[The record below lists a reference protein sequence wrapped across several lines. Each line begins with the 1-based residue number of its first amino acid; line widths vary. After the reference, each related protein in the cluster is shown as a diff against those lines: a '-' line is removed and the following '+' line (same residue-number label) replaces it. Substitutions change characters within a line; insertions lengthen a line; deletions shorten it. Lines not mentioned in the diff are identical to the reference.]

1 MKTPDKKLNRLA
13 SEKSPYLLQHSTNP
27 VDWFPWSEEAFA
39 KAKSENKIIFLSIG
53 YATCHWCHVM
63 EKESFENETTAEVLN
78 RDYVSIKVDR
88 EERPDVDRIYMDAL
102 HAMGQQGGWPLN
114 MFLTPEGKPI
124 TGGTYFPPVPKY
136 GRKSFTDVLGILT
149 GLWKDKKEEL
159 LEASEDLTK
168 HLKESEETRA
178 LADTSGLPSPG
189 PEVFENGF
197 LLYDRLYDPEYAGFK
212 SNSVNKFPPSMG
224 LSFLL
229 RYHKSTGEPKAL
241 EMVEETLT
249 AMKKGGIYDQIGGG
263 LCRYSTDHHWLVPH
277 FEKMLYDNS
286 LFLEALVECYQAV
299 GEEKYK
305 AYAYDVIEYL
315 HRDMRLQGGGIA
327 SAEDADSEGEEG
339 LFYLWTKEEIREV
352 CGQDSSLLDE
362 FWNITEKG
370 NFEERNILHETFRMN
385 FSRLHGLEP
394 SELEEIVSRNRKKLL
409 EKRSSR
415 IRPLRDDKILF
426 SWNCLYIKALTKA
439 AMAFGDGDLLR
450 EAEETY
456 KFLENNLI
464 REDGRLLRRFR
475 EGEARFLAYST
486 DYAEFVLASL
496 YLFQAGK
503 GFRYLENAIR
513 YTKEAIRLFRSPS
526 GVFFDSG
533 IDGETLLRRTV
544 DGYDGVEPSANSSF
558 ATAFV
563 LLSKL
568 GVVDSEK
575 YLQYADSIFSYFKP
589 ELETYPMN
597 YPYMLSALWLRKSPG
612 RELAVVYSSQ
622 EELLPIWKGVGSL
635 FLPETVLVWAND
647 KEAEEN
653 GEKFLLLK
661 NRNSGGGVK
670 AYVCVGFHCELP
682 VSDWSSLR
690 AKLIED

>member
-13 SEKSPYLLQHSTNP
+13 SEKSPYLLQHSANP

-39 KAKSENKIIFLSIG
+39 KAKSENKLIFLSIG

-136 GRKSFTDVLGILT
+136 GRKSFTEVLGILT
-149 GLWKDKKEEL
+149 GLWKEKKEEL

-168 HLKESEETRA
+168 HLKESEEARA
-178 LADTSGLPSPG
+178 LSGVSEISAPG
-189 PEVFENGF
+189 SEVFENGF
-197 LLYDRLYDPEYAGFK
+197 LLYDRFYDPDYGGFK

-224 LSFLL
+224 LNFLL

-249 AMKKGGIYDQIGGG
+249 AMKKGGIYDQVGGG

-305 AYAYDVIEYL
+305 DYAYDVIEYL
-315 HRDMRLQGGGIA
+315 HRDMRLPGGGIA

-352 CGQDSSLLDE
+352 CGPDSFLLDE

-370 NFEERNILHETFRMN
+370 NFEEKNILHESFRMN
-385 FSRLHGLEP
+385 FSRLHGLET
-394 SELEEIVSRNRKKLL
+394 SELKEIVLRNRKKLL
-409 EKRSSR
+409 ERRSQR

-439 AMAFGDGDLLR
+439 AIAFGDGDLLR

-456 KFLENNLI
+456 KFLEKNLI

-513 YTKEAIRLFRSPS
+513 YTEEAIRLFRSPS
-526 GVFFDSG
+526 GAFFDSG

-568 GVVDSEK
+568 GVDSEK
-575 YLQYADSIFSYFKP
+575 YLQYADSIFSYFKT

-597 YPYMLSALWLRKSPG
+597 YPSMLSALWLRKSPG

-682 VSDWSSLR
+682 VGDWPSLR
-690 AKLIED
+690 AKLVED

>member
-13 SEKSPYLLQHSTNP
+13 SEKSPYLLQHSANP
-27 VDWFPWSEEAFA
+27 VDWFPWSQEAFE
-39 KAKSENKIIFLSIG
+39 KAKSENKMIFLSIG

-136 GRKSFTDVLGILT
+136 GRKSFTDVLGIIS
-149 GLWKDKKEEL
+149 GLWKEKKEEL

-168 HLKESEETRA
+168 HLKESEETKA
-178 LADTSGLPSPG
+178 NSANSETLLPNSA
-189 PEVFENGF
+189 VFENGY
-197 LLYDRLYDPEYAGFK
+197 LLYDRFYDPEYAGFK

-229 RYHKSTGEPKAL
+229 RYYKSTGEPKAL
-241 EMVEETLT
+241 EMVEETLI
-249 AMKKGGIYDQIGGG
+249 AMKKGGIYDQVGGG

-305 AYAYDVIEYL
+305 DAAYDVIEYL
-315 HRDMRLQGGGIA
+315 HRDMKLSGGGIA
-327 SAEDADSEGEEG
+327 SAEDADSEGVEG

-352 CGQDSSLLDE
+352 CGADSSLLEE
-362 FWNITEKG
+362 FWNVTEHG
-370 NFEERNILHETFRMN
+370 NFEEKNILHESFRMN
-385 FSRLHGLEP
+385 FSRLHGLEGA
-394 SELEEIVSRNRKKLL
+394 ELEEIISRNKKKLL
-409 EKRSSR
+409 ERRSHR
-415 IRPLRDDKILF
+415 IRPLRDDKVLF

-439 AMAFGDGDLLR
+439 AMAFGDGELLK

-456 KFLENNLI
+456 KFLEKNLI
-464 REDGRLLRRFR
+464 REDGRLLRRYR

-496 YLFQAGK
+496 SLFQAGK

-513 YTKEAIRLFRSPS
+513 YTEEAIRLFRSNS
-526 GVFFDSG
+526 GAFFDSG
-533 IDGETLLRRTV
+533 TDAEILLRKTV

-568 GVVDSEK
+568 GVDPEK
-575 YLQYADSIFSYFKP
+575 YLQYADSIFSYFKQ

-622 EELLPIWKGVGSL
+622 EELFPIWKGVGSI
-635 FLPETVLVWAND
+635 FLPETVLVWATD

-653 GEKFLLLK
+653 GEKFTLLK
-661 NRNSGGGVK
+661 NRDSGGAVK
-670 AYVCVGFHCELP
+670 AYVCEGFHCELP
-682 VSDWSSLR
+682 VDNWENLR
-690 AKLIED
+690 EKLV

>member
-13 SEKSPYLLQHSTNP
+13 SEKSPYLLQHSANP

-39 KAKSENKIIFLSIG
+39 KAKSENKLIFLSIG

-136 GRKSFTDVLGILT
+136 GRKSFTEVLGILN
-149 GLWKDKKEEL
+149 GLWKEKKEEL

-178 LADTSGLPSPG
+178 FADTSEISSPG
-189 PEVFENGF
+189 PEIFENGF
-197 LLYDRLYDPEYAGFK
+197 LLYDRFYDPDYAGFK

-224 LSFLL
+224 LGFLL

-299 GEEKYK
+299 GEKKYK
-305 AYAYDVIEYL
+305 DYAYDVIEYL
-315 HRDMRLQGGGIA
+315 HRDMRLPGGGIA

-339 LFYLWTKEEIREV
+339 LFYLWTKEEVREV
-352 CGQDSSLLDE
+352 CGQDAFLLDE

-370 NFEERNILHETFRMN
+370 NFEEKNILHETFRMN

-394 SELEEIVSRNRKKLL
+394 SELEEIVSKNRKKLL
-409 EKRSSR
+409 ERRSHR

-456 KFLENNLI
+456 KFLEKNLI

-475 EGEARFLAYST
+475 EGEARFLAYSS

-513 YTKEAIRLFRSPS
+513 YTEEAIRLFRSPS
-526 GVFFDSG
+526 GAFFDSG

-563 LLSKL
+563 ILSKL
-568 GVVDSEK
+568 GVDSEK
-575 YLQYADSIFSYFKP
+575 YLQYADSIFSYFKS

-635 FLPETVLVWAND
+635 FLPETVLIWAND

-670 AYVCVGFHCELP
+670 AYVCVGSYCELP
-682 VSDWSSLR
+682 VSDWTSLR

>member
-39 KAKSENKIIFLSIG
+39 KAKSENKMIFLSIG

-136 GRKSFTDVLGILT
+136 GRKSFTEVLGILT

-168 HLKESEETRA
+168 HLKESEETKA
-178 LADTSGLPSPG
+178 LSAETSGSSPG

-197 LLYDRLYDPEYAGFK
+197 LLYDRLYDPDYAGFK

-305 AYAYDVIEYL
+305 DYAYDVIEYL

-339 LFYLWTKEEIREV
+339 LFYLWTKEEIREI

-362 FWNITEKG
+362 FWNVTEKG
-370 NFEERNILHETFRMN
+370 NFEEKNILHETFRMN

-409 EKRSSR
+409 EKRSER

-456 KFLENNLI
+456 KFLEKNLI

-513 YTKEAIRLFRSPS
+513 YTEEAIRLFRSPS

-533 IDGETLLRRTV
+533 SDGETLLRRTV

-589 ELETYPMN
+589 DMETYPMN

-635 FLPETVLVWAND
+635 FLPETVFVWAND

-690 AKLIED
+690 ARLVED

>member
-1 MKTPDKKLNRLA
+1 M
-13 SEKSPYLLQHSTNP
+13 
-27 VDWFPWSEEAFA
+27 
-39 KAKSENKIIFLSIG
+39 IFLSIG

-63 EKESFENETTAEVLN
+63 EKESFEDETTAEVLN

-136 GRKSFTDVLGILT
+136 GRKSFTEVLGILT

-178 LADTSGLPSPG
+178 LAGTADLSSPG
-189 PEVFENGF
+189 SEVFENGF

-305 AYAYDVIEYL
+305 DYAYDVIEYL
-315 HRDMRLQGGGIA
+315 HRDMRLPGGGIA

-339 LFYLWTKEEIREV
+339 LFYLWTKEEVREV

-370 NFEERNILHETFRMN
+370 NFEEKNILHESFRMN

-409 EKRSSR
+409 EKRSTR

-456 KFLENNLI
+456 KFLEKNLI

-475 EGEARFLAYST
+475 EGEAKILAYST

-503 GFRYLENAIR
+503 GFRYLENSIR
-513 YTKEAIRLFRSPS
+513 YTEEAIRLFRSPA

-533 IDGETLLRRTV
+533 IDGEALLRRTV

-589 ELETYPMN
+589 ELEAYPMS

-622 EELLPIWKGVGSL
+622 EELLPFWKGVGSL
-635 FLPETVLVWAND
+635 FLPETVLIWAND

-682 VSDWSSLR
+682 VSDWPSLR
-690 AKLIED
+690 ARLVED